1 MGIRDGIR
9 ELVIGDSR
17 RSNTSTLENPSV
29 DLIAAL
35 TADAD
40 MYLSGGGMYVGAGG
54 SSFTGKQISP
64 ARALGIAAVYACVRV
79 LAEDTAGMPLHTF
92 EKVEELR
99 ADGTARKIRRR
110 VHEEDDARAFML
122 GEEPNPEVSAQTK
135 WEITTGHMLLWG
147 NAYDYKQR
155 NGFGEVESLWPLPPD
170 RTHPFRMQDGTLVY
184 ITADPNGGEARV
196 LLADEVIH
204 YRAFGTGE
212 VGISPIGLQRQ
223 AWGIM
228 LAAEEYAGRFWA
240 NNARP
245 GGTITTDRPITDAD
259 YERALRRYRNRH
271 EGLANS
277 SLVALLDNGMQW
289 KDVGIPPGDAQFIE
303 TRQFQVREAA
313 RTFRVPP
320 YKIADLEAGSVSYA
334 SVEVQQLDYIQSSL
348 NPWLLRIEHG
358 VKRGVYDSPADRG
371 RGLYARFQRAALLQ
385 GDALTRFKVY
395 DLGIKSRILT
405 PNEARDREDLPP
417 YEGGDDFPPY
427 PGVNQLNDP
436 ITPSGLEDSGD
447 DAEDAELTGDAI
459 DSD

>member
-1 MGIRDGIR
+1 MDLRGALR
-9 ELVIGDSR
+9 ELVIGDGR
-17 RSNTSTLENPSV
+17 RSNSSTLENPSQ

-40 MYLSGGGMYVGAGG
+40 MYLSGGGLYVGAGG

-64 ARALGIAAVYACVRV
+64 ARALAIAAVYACVRV
-79 LAEDTAGMPLHTF
+79 LAEDTAAMPLHTF
-92 EKVEELR
+92 EKVSEP
-99 ADGTARKIRRR
+99 APNGGSRKVRRR
-110 VHEEDDARAFML
+110 VHEEDDERAFML
-122 GEEPNPEVSAQTK
+122 GEEPNPELTAQTK

-147 NAYDYKQR
+147 NGYDYKER
-155 NGFGEVESLWPLPPD
+155 DALGNVVALWPLPPD
-170 RTHPFRMQDGTLVY
+170 RSHPWRMKDGTLVFV
-184 ITADPNGGEARV
+184 TADPITGAARV

-223 AWGIM
+223 AWGIS

-245 GGTITTDRPITDAD
+245 GGVLATDKPINDLD

-271 EGLANS
+271 EGMANS
-277 SLVALLDNGMQW
+277 SLVALLDNGMKWQ
-289 KDVGIPPGDAQFIE
+289 DVGIPPGDAQFIE
-303 TRQFQVREAA
+303 TRKFQVREAA

-334 SVEVQQLDYIQSSL
+334 SVEVQQLDYITSSL
-348 NPWLLRIEHG
+348 NPWLLRIEAG
-358 VKRGVYDSPADRG
+358 VKRGVYGTSADRA

-395 DLGIKSRILT
+395 DLGIKNRILT

-417 YEGGDDFPPY
+417 YDGGDDFPPY
-427 PGVNQLNDP
+427 PGTNAANDP
-436 ITPSGLEDSGD
+436 PEPSGLEAGAD
-447 DAEDAELTGDAI
+447 DEDPELGGDAI
-459 DSD
+459 DPG